1 MIAQSGEIVVSFI
14 KYLCPRAKRGGM
26 EKNMKKKNVL
36 NALYPIS
43 KIISVICFTSIALL
57 WKDWVF
63 GYCIVLPITVLLS
76 IICGIFKSYIKKL
89 VACLILFVGFIL
101 IFKLLLMPAGDII
114 VWQWNFI
121 KIYDESLASGLKL
134 TSSITA
140 FCCLLLLFFD
150 TTSMEDFMLSLQ
162 KLGLSPVGT
171 YVFLSTIQMIPDMTK
186 KSKIIMQAQRAR
198 GIETEGNIIIRTK
211 AFFPTLGPLIISS
224 ISDLED
230 RATTLES
237 RAFSAQCKKTSLRII
252 ESQAVDKVISIIS
265 VLAVIIFIAWRY
277 FL

>member
-1 MIAQSGEIVVSFI
+1 
-14 KYLCPRAKRGGM
+14 M
-26 EKNMKKKNVL
+26 ESTRKKNFL
-36 NALYPIS
+36 NALYPVS
-43 KIISVICFTSIALL
+43 KMIMVCSLTLIAFL

-63 GYCIVLPITVLLS
+63 GYCVILPLTVLLS
-76 IICGIFKSYIKKL
+76 ILCGIFKSYIKKL

-101 IFKLLLMPAGDII
+101 IFKLLLMPEGNV
-114 VWQWNFI
+114 VWEWNFI
-121 KIYDESLASGLKL
+121 KIRDVSLASGLKL

-150 TTSMEDFMLSLQ
+150 TTSMEEFMISLQ

-186 KSKIIMQAQRAR
+186 KSKVIMQAQRAR
-198 GIETEGNIIIRTK
+198 GIETEGNVIVRTK

-237 RAFSAQCKKTSLRII
+237 RAFSAECEKTSLKVI
-252 ESQAVDKVISIIS
+252 ESRTIDKVISIIAII
-265 VLAVIIFIAWRY
+265 AVIVFIVWRY

>member
-1 MIAQSGEIVVSFI
+1 
-14 KYLCPRAKRGGM
+14 
-26 EKNMKKKNVL
+26 MKKKNFL
-36 NALYPIS
+36 NALYPTS
-43 KIISVICFTSIALL
+43 KMIAVLCLTMIALL

-63 GYCIVLPITVLLS
+63 GYCVIFPISVILS
-76 IICGIFKSYIKKL
+76 IMCGIFKSYMKKL
-89 VACLILFVGFIL
+89 LACLILFVGFIL
-101 IFKLLLMPAGDII
+101 VFKLFLMPEGELI
-114 VWQWNFI
+114 WELSFI
-121 KIYDESLASGLKL
+121 KIYDASLAAALKL

-162 KLGLSPVGT
+162 KLGLSSVGM

-198 GIETEGNIIIRTK
+198 GIETEGNVIIRTK

-237 RAFSAQCKKTSLRII
+237 RAFSAECPKTSLRII
-252 ESQAVDKVISIIS
+252 KRRGIDNIIASISI
-265 VLAVIIFIAWRY
+265 VGLAVFIVWRY